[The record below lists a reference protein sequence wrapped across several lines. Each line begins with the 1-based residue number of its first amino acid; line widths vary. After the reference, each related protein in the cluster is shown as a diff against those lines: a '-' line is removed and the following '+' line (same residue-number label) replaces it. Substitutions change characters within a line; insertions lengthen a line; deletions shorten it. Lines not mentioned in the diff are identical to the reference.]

1 MLLFIVDMSYDP
13 CFNVLARLY
22 TDHNSYRICEAG
34 TPHTATN
41 RSNVVATYALADGS
55 WLVYV
60 ELYK

>member
-1 MLLFIVDMSYDP
+1 MIRVL
-13 CFNVLARLY
+13 NVLARLY

-55 WLVYV
+55 WLVDV